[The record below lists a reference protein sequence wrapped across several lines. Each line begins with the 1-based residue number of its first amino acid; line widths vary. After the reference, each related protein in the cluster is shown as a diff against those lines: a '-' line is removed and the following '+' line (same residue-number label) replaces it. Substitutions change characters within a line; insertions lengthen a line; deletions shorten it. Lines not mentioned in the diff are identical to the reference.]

1 MLKYFLIATF
11 CFYLASAAP
20 ALPEEKPDPYSFA
33 FEETDEL
40 GTKISRQE
48 SGDERGVIQG
58 QYSYIDATGLTRT
71 VQYIA
76 DDDGFRAN
84 VISNE
89 PGLASSAPAG
99 ATYQV
104 Q

>member
-1 MLKYFLIATF
+1 MIAFF
-11 CFYLASAAP
+11 CVYLVSAAP
-20 ALPEEKPDPYSFA
+20 VDEKPDPYSFA
-33 FEETDEL
+33 FEEVDEY

-48 SGDERGVIQG
+48 SGDERGVVQG
-58 QYSYIDATGLTRT
+58 QYSYQDASGLIRT
-71 VQYIA
+71 VQYVA

-89 PGLASSAPAG
+89 PGLTNSAPAG
-99 ATYQV
+99 ATYSV

>member
-1 MLKYFLIATF
+1 MV
-11 CFYLASAAP
+11 SAAP
-20 ALPEEKPDPYSFA
+20 TPDDEKPDPYSFA
-33 FEETDEL
+33 FEETDEF
-40 GTKISRQE
+40 GTKLSRQE

-58 QYSYIDATGLTRT
+58 QYSYTDATGLTRT

-84 VISNE
+84 IISNE
-89 PGLASSAPAG
+89 PGLTNSAPAG
-99 ATYQV
+99 ANYQV